1 MTIKGPPLRT
11 GGTIGVPAPATPYT
25 NRSEVLRGVEW
36 WEAAGYRVKL
46 ADGVYERDAYVAGDP
61 KQRGH
66 DINALFADPEVDVVQ
81 CLQGGYGSAQAIP
94 YIDFDVIRDHPKP
107 FVGFSDITALHTAIR
122 HYTGLVTFYGPGLAG
137 LDDPDKS
144 PEERKFTQDRLLQAL
159 SATTPLGEMPRKPGD
174 NYIRPLTPGKVSGQI
189 AGGCLWLLGQ
199 AIGTEWQIDLDGKI
213 FFFEDVDAP
222 PWYIDGILNQMS
234 QAGMLK
240 GVIGVVVGELERCDW
255 SEARPE
261 YPQSLSIEDVLE
273 RYIQPLG
280 VPAIYGLP
288 LGHGKNMAT
297 LPLGVEVTLDAD
309 ERRLV
314 VDESATAQA

>member
-1 MTIKGPPLRT
+1 MTIKGPALKP
-11 GGTIGVPAPATPYT
+11 GGTIGVPAPATPYH

-36 WEAAGYRVKL
+36 WESQGYHVKL
-46 ADGVYERDAYVAGDP
+46 ADGIYERDAYVAGDP
-61 KQRGH
+61 KQRGN
-66 DINALFADPEVDVVQ
+66 DISALFADPDVDVVQ

-94 YIDFDVIRDHPKP
+94 YIDFDVIAQNPKP
-107 FVGFSDITALHTAIR
+107 FIGFSDITALHTAIR
-122 HYTGLVTFYGPGLAG
+122 HYTGMVTFYGPGLAG
-137 LDDPDKS
+137 VDDPDRS
-144 PEERKFTQDRLLQAL
+144 PEERTFNRDRLLKAL
-159 SATTPLGEMPRKPGD
+159 TSTEALGEMPRKPGD
-174 NYIRPLTPGKVSGQI
+174 DYVRPLTPGKVSGQLV
-189 AGGCLWLLGQ
+189 GGCLWLLGQ

-222 PWYIDGILNQMS
+222 PWYIDGILNQMT

-255 SEARPE
+255 SENRPE
-261 YPQSLSIEDVLE
+261 FPQSLSIEDVLE

-309 ERRLV
+309 ARKLV
-314 VDESATAQA
+314 VDEAATAEV